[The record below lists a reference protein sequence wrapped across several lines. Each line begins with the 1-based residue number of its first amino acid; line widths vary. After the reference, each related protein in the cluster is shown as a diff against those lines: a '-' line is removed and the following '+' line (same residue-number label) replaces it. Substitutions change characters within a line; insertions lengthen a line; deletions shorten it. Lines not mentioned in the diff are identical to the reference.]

1 MNTFRLTKLSLAIGL
16 SVASAQLFANPQQFS
31 SARSFAMG
39 STGVAAAHPADAVA
53 KNPALMAGQQNSW
66 TDDFGLI
73 LPSFNARV
81 ADEEETGDQIDEIQ
95 DTIDD
100 IDRAISQGNSADA
113 QDGAATLRQQLQ
125 NVDRDTVRANGS
137 LGLALAAPSRN
148 LSVGVFANGNLVV
161 TARGEYDEDDDA
173 RLAAIEAGALPA
185 NFSTQLE
192 SRAKILASAVTEVG
206 IGFARAIDLGNDHAL
221 NLGLSPKY
229 VNLQTFQYTETVS
242 GFDDDDFDSD
252 KHQTE
257 KSGFNLDLG
266 AAYAFGDEKQWTAAL
281 AVKNLI
287 PMELDSARNDPALE
301 EERTLKLDP
310 MVTAGIAHK
319 GNYHVITADVEL
331 TKKEAFGYEDDTQWA
346 AFGAEFDAWRYAQ
359 LRVGVRHNL
368 ASNDNND
375 GIEEETQYTA
385 GLGLNLAGVRM
396 DLGVLMSDTDKGAAL
411 EFGTAF

>member
-1 MNTFRLTKLSLAIGL
+1 MNTIRLTKLSLAIGL
-16 SVASAQLFANPQQFS
+16 SVASAQLLASPQQLS

-66 TDDFGLI
+66 TDDFGLM

-100 IDRAISQGNSADA
+100 IDRAINQGNAADA

-125 NVDRDTVRANGS
+125 DVDRDTVRANGS

-173 RLAAIEAGALPA
+173 RLAAIEAGTLPA
-185 NFSTQLE
+185 NFSNELE

-206 IGFARAIDLGNDHAL
+206 VGFARAIDLGNDHAL
-221 NLGLSPKY
+221 NLGISPKF

-252 KHQTE
+252 EHQTE

-266 AAYAFGDEKQWTAAL
+266 AAYAFGEEKQWTAAL

-287 PMELDSARNDPALE
+287 PMELDSAQNNPTLE
-301 EERTLKLDP
+301 QKRTLKLDP

-319 GNYHVITADVEL
+319 GDYHVITADVEL

-346 AFGAEFDAWRYAQ
+346 ALGAELDAWRYAQ

-396 DLGVLMSDTDKGAAL
+396 DLGVLVSDTDKGAAL